1 MRRTARNA
9 ALALC
14 LLAPWILPGTGAAQS
29 MAQIHPGPGTVL
41 RLSETADVTR
51 APDEI
56 RATLQ
61 AEARAATAAGAQEA
75 VNRAMTAALE
85 AARGVPG
92 VTASTGAYRTYR
104 QEDPVRWVANQ
115 SLSLRSGDQAKLLE
129 LVGTLQA
136 RGLAVNG
143 ISYELTREATRTARQ
158 EAASIALDA
167 LRRRAEGVAEQL
179 GMKVERIAEV
189 QLETNEVGAPRPMMM
204 QSSAAR
210 AAAPPVAQAE
220 DVVVPATIQAVVVLA
235 PR

>member
-1 MRRTARNA
+1 M
-9 ALALC
+9 LALC
-14 LLAPWILPGTGAAQS
+14 LLAPWALPEAATAQS
-29 MAQIHPGPGTVL
+29 MTQVYPGPGTVL

-56 RATLQ
+56 QATLQ
-61 AEARAATAAGAQEA
+61 FEAREATATGAQSS

-92 VTASTGAYRTYR
+92 VTVSTGGYRTYR
-104 QEDPVRWVANQ
+104 QEDPVRWVASQ
-115 SLSLRSGDQAKLLE
+115 SLSLRSGDPAKLLE
-129 LVGTLQA
+129 LVWTLQG

-143 ISYELTREATRTARQ
+143 INYALTREATRAARQ
-158 EAASIALDA
+158 EAASLALDA

-189 QLETNEVGAPRPMMM
+189 QLETSEVGVPRPMMM
-204 QSSAAR
+204 QAASAR

-220 DVVVPATIQAVVVLA
+220 DVVVPAMVQAVVVLA